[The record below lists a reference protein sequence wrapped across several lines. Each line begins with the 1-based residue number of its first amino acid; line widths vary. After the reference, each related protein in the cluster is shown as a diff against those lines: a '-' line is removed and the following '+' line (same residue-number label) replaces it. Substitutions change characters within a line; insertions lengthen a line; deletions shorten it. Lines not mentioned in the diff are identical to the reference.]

1 MFQVDNI
8 FPSPSM
14 ITSAEEKTLYN
25 INEIL
30 FAIVQLQ
37 DTQIEANRQIIERLD
52 EILAEV
58 KKANK
63 KPAAAAKKG

>member
-1 MFQVDNI
+1 MFQLDNI

-25 INEIL
+25 LNEIL

-52 EILAEV
+52 ELTAEV

-63 KPAAAAKKG
+63 KPATAKKG